1 MRTPRRR
8 SVLKL
13 RGCTEHKY
21 ENTDTKEIR
30 KHTQNKYKNSM
41 KKSTQRV
48 KEEAD
53 CITDVSGHMANLEA
67 GPGHVGSVA
76 SPRSPIEEQI
86 RVKSQKLKVRITK
99 CSKASPFCI

>member
-1 MRTPRRR
+1 MMRTPRRR

-13 RGCTEHKY
+13 RGCTQST
-21 ENTDTKEIR
+21 NTITQTQTNTNKRTKQIQKQDE
-30 KHTQNKYKNSM
+30 
-41 KKSTQRV
+41 KSTQRV

-86 RVKSQKLKVRITK
+86 RVKS
-99 CSKASPFCI
+99 

>member
-1 MRTPRRR
+1 
-8 SVLKL
+8 
-13 RGCTEHKY
+13 
-21 ENTDTKEIR
+21 
-30 KHTQNKYKNSM
+30 M

-48 KEEAD
+48 KEEVD

-86 RVKSQKLKVRITK
+86 RVKS
-99 CSKASPFCI
+99 